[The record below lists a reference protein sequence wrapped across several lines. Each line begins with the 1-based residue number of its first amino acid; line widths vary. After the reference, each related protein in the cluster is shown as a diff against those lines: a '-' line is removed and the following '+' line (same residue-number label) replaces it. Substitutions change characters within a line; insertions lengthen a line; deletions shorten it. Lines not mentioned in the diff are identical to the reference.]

1 MDFGADEANYEEVA
15 GYVADVTKTD
25 VETAMGQ
32 TTDGAWITSEELLK
46 EVEDGT
52 IKGYYEIQQKNFMDA
67 GKITEEVPAEDYV
80 LFDIMTEA
88 GK

>member
-1 MDFGADEANYEEVA
+1 MQKKKTLKKLPGDVADE
-15 GYVADVTKTD
+15 TKTD

-46 EVEDGT
+46 EVGDGT
-52 IKGYYEIQQKNFMDA
+52 VAGYYEIQQKNFLDA
-67 GKITEEVPAEDYV
+67 GKIKEEVPVEDYV
-80 LFDIMTEA
+80 LFDIMEEA